1 MTINDDNEIITYNE
15 LYKSYYDINKYNEIL
30 KFIYNDELLKK
41 ELYESEY
48 KKQFEFLYN
57 LSIKIIN
64 INEQQHTNNE
74 FYDNIKDLSLYKIQE
89 IINDDNTDN
98 DTFQMLI
105 LYNDLF
111 LDINN
116 VLINNFLNIT
126 LKNINSLRVDL
137 YTYINILT

>member
-15 LYKSYYDINKYNEIL
+15 LYKSYYNINKYNEIL

-116 VLINNFLNIT
+116 VLINNF
-126 LKNINSLRVDL
+126 
-137 YTYINILT
+137 